1 MKFSRKVSISSVWF
15 RPANDRFFDI
25 HAFLMDT
32 GPSTGEILGHSKVS
46 SSDAFIVGLFFFHP
60 VSVYVIK
67 RLVVV

>member
-1 MKFSRKVSISSVWF
+1 
-15 RPANDRFFDI
+15 
-25 HAFLMDT
+25 MDT